1 MAQAKSSASAHPSTR
16 ELRGL
21 ALYREYRK
29 MFRFERG
36 VWLVPSLSSGTTV
49 YEVTLDPEA
58 HVSAGISV
66 FAPCPALTSTPPL
79 WPARRC
85 GYAPDAVAGFVAAS

>member
-1 MAQAKSSASAHPSTR
+1 MRVSA
-16 ELRGL
+16 LLL
-21 ALYREYRK
+21 ALGHDHAGEI
-29 MFRFERG
+29 RFERG
-36 VWLVPSLSSGTTV
+36 AWLVPSLSSGTTV

-66 FAPCPALTSTPPL
+66 FAPCPALTSTLPL

-85 GYAPDAVAGFVAAS
+85 GHAPDAVAGFVAAS